1 MINVQKKRVKELK
14 NNESNKF
21 YGPLFNVTDTVF
33 CNMITFKFNIS
44 RKDYGRYMMLHRDR
58 GWWGEP
64 HEALMYFLLQEGDIK
79 ALVRTR
85 PSTHYYWCD
94 RGRQSIFLR
103 KKDKLNRRPVRKA
116 LIEEE
121 LIK

>member
-1 MINVQKKRVKELK
+1 MKA
-14 NNESNKF
+14 NKF

-33 CNMITFKFNIS
+33 CNMITLKFNIS
-44 RKDYGRYMMLHRDR
+44 RKDYGRFMLLHRDR

-79 ALVRTR
+79 ALVRTQ
-85 PSTHYYWCD
+85 PSTKYYWYD
-94 RGRQSIFLR
+94 RKRQNLFL
-103 KKDKLNRRPVRKA
+103 KKKHKLNRRRAPRKA

-121 LIK
+121 IIK